1 MINKVIKSFGW
12 IWLVLSILII
22 FESFLSMFVSVLFKN
37 LVDFAINY
45 DRDAVQNWM
54 LASIVTIL
62 LNIVVA
68 FLELNLELFLLKKI
82 TLKLKES
89 LFQHFL
95 NISVIEYNNEGSEK
109 ILSIFSNDL
118 KILERDYIKPVFVI
132 IKNITLFLFSFILLF
147 IWNIL
152 FGFIVMTMLFLMVI
166 IPRIFSKKLNEL
178 KIEYL
183 TMSESFIS
191 KVKDFAEGK
200 EVISLYN
207 INEFIRKKF
216 FDINND
222 VENQNYYISKFF
234 GFYSLGNTFIGLVI
248 VFLILIIGSKFLLDK
263 VITVGL
269 LIACIQ
275 LLNNILSPVTNI
287 ANSIAQMSSSK
298 KTIQKLDSLLITDQ
312 MTENMSL
319 ENIETIR
326 FENVSYEKNHLK
338 ILQSINM
345 EICRGDKVALIGFSG
360 SGKTSII
367 NLLLKYAESYTG
379 NIYINNVELR
389 NLSENN
395 WFEQI
400 SYIAQKP
407 FLFKFSIRENII
419 FDKNEINEDLLEEL
433 GISALNINGEYNDRL
448 SAGEKHRICIARALC
463 KVHQILLVDELETS
477 LDKATYTKILTALFK
492 EKSKT
497 IISATHNISKENLSM
512 YDKIFIIKK
521 GQIVAEGNYQ
531 LIKDSIFF
539 KELSIP

>member
-1 MINKVIKSFGW
+1 MINKIIKSFGW

-37 LVDFAINY
+37 LVDFAIDY
-45 DRDAVQNWM
+45 DRNAVQTWM
-54 LASIVTIL
+54 VISIVTIL
-62 LNIVVA
+62 LNIVVS

-95 NISVIEYNNEGSEK
+95 NISVIEYNTEGSEK

-118 KILERDYIKPVFVI
+118 KILERDYIKPIFVI

-147 IWNIL
+147 IWNSF
-152 FGFIVMTMLFLMVI
+152 FGFIVMLMLLLMLI

-183 TMSESFIS
+183 NTSETFIS

-207 INEFIRKKF
+207 VNEFIRKKF
-216 FDINND
+216 IDINYD

-234 GFYSLGNTFIGLVI
+234 GFYFLGNTFIGLLI
-248 VFLILIIGSKFLLDK
+248 VFLILIIGSKFLLDR

-298 KTIQKLDSLLITDQ
+298 NTLQKLNLLLVT
-312 MTENMSL
+312 TPKTKNTL
-319 ENIETIR
+319 PENIETIK
-326 FENVSYEKNHLK
+326 FENVTYEKNHLK
-338 ILQSINM
+338 ILQNVNM

-367 NLLLKYAESYTG
+367 NLLLKCAESYTG

-389 NLSENN
+389 NLSENS
-395 WFEQI
+395 WFEKV
-400 SYIAQKP
+400 SYIAQSP
-407 FLFKFSIRENII
+407 YLFKFSINENII
-419 FDKNEINEDLLEEL
+419 LGKNKANEDLLEEL
-433 GISALNINGEYNDRL
+433 GINALDVDGEYSDRTL
-448 SAGEKHRICIARALC
+448 SAGERHRICIARALC
-463 KVHQILLVDELETS
+463 KAHQILLV
-477 LDKATYTKILTALFK
+477 
-492 EKSKT
+492 
-497 IISATHNISKENLSM
+497 
-512 YDKIFIIKK
+512 
-521 GQIVAEGNYQ
+521 GN
-531 LIKDSIFF
+531 FF
-539 KELSIP
+539 R